1 MQPPLAR
8 HPGSDDRIPRHGGH
22 PGGHPGGH
30 AGGHPGAIGGVGSVK
45 PDGYVY
51 ARSPM
56 LVYWET
62 TLSCGL
68 ACRHCRAEANL
79 NRAPDELTT
88 AEGLQLLDR
97 LTAFG
102 QPYPHVV
109 FTGGDPLRR
118 EDLETLVAA
127 ATARGIG
134 ASLAPAA
141 TSELTRERLTA
152 LKAAGIQTMSLSL
165 DGSTPALHDG
175 FRGVPGTFDA
185 TIAAAA
191 LAHEVGLPLQVN
203 TLVTDE
209 TLADLPAIYEL
220 MTTLGIIRWSLF
232 FLISVGRGSAL
243 REIDPV
249 AGERLNHWLY
259 GLSTRSPFAIKTTEA
274 THYRRVAV
282 KRMTAEGLDAAAIA
296 ATSVGRGFGV
306 RDGNG
311 IMFISS
317 NGTVYPS
324 GFLPLAVGN
333 VRLDDPVALY
343 RDHPVFRSLR
353 DPDQLK
359 GRCGRCEYAE
369 ICGGSRAR
377 AYAWTGDVLE
387 ADPLCPY
394 VPSGAPR
401 VRFDVPATAAG
412 HGSAP
417 AVAGAT
423 A

>member
-1 MQPPLAR
+1 MQPPIAR
-8 HPGSDDRIPRHGGH
+8 HPGPRPGHHPAGH
-22 PGGHPGGH
+22 PGGHPGG
-30 AGGHPGAIGGVGSVK
+30 GHPSGIGGVGSVK
-45 PDGYVY
+45 PEGYVFNR
-51 ARSPM
+51 APM

-62 TLSCGL
+62 TQACGL

-79 NRAPDELTT
+79 NPAPDELSTPD
-88 AEGLQLLDR
+88 GIHFLDR
-97 LTAFG
+97 LMGFG
-102 QPYPHVV
+102 RPYPHVV

-118 EDLETLVAA
+118 PDLETLVAA

-141 TSELTRERLTA
+141 TSLLTKERLAA
-152 LKAAGIQTMSLSL
+152 LRDAGIQTMSLSL

-175 FRGVPGTFDA
+175 FRGVPGTFEG
-185 TIAAAA
+185 TLEGVRI
-191 LAHEVGLPLQVN
+191 AHEVGLPLQIN

-209 TLADLPAIYEL
+209 TLSDLPATYEL
-220 MTTLGIIRWSLF
+220 MKTLGIIRWSLF

-243 REIDPV
+243 REIS
-249 AGERLNHWLY
+249 AGDGEKLNHWLY
-259 GLSTRSPFAIKTTEA
+259 DLSRSSPFAIKTTEA
-274 THYRRVAV
+274 THYRRVAI
-282 KRMTAEGLDAAAIA
+282 KRMQAEGLDHGAIL

-311 IMFISS
+311 IMFVSS

-333 VRLDDPVALY
+333 VRADDPVTLY
-343 RDHPVFRSLR
+343 RTHPVFAALR
-353 DPDQLK
+353 DADQLK

-369 ICGGSRAR
+369 VCGGSRAR

-394 VPSGAPR
+394 VPSGQPR
-401 VRFDVPATAAG
+401 VRFD
-412 HGSAP
+412 
-417 AVAGAT
+417 
-423 A
+423 

>member
-1 MQPPLAR
+1 MQPPIAR
-8 HPGSDDRIPRHGGH
+8 HPGADDHGTPRIGGH
-22 PGGHPGGH
+22 PGGHPGV
-30 AGGHPGAIGGVGSVK
+30 IGGVGSVR
-45 PDGYVY
+45 PEGYVY

-88 AEGLQLLDR
+88 EEGLHLLDR
-97 LTAFG
+97 LTGFG

-118 EDLETLVAA
+118 PDLETLVAA

-152 LKAAGIQTMSLSL
+152 LKAAGIQTMSLSI

-175 FRGVPGTFDA
+175 FRGVPGTFDG
-185 TIAAAA
+185 TLAAAA
-191 LAHEVGLPLQVN
+191 LAHEVGLPLQIN

-259 GLSTRSPFAIKTTEA
+259 GLSIGSPFAIKTTEA
-274 THYRRVAV
+274 THYRRVAI
-282 KRMTAEGLDAAAIA
+282 KRMQAGGLDPAAIA

-311 IMFISS
+311 IMFVSS

-333 VRLDDPVALY
+333 VRVDDPVALY
-343 RDHPVFRSLR
+343 RSHPVFTGLR
-353 DPDQLK
+353 DVDQLK

-369 ICGGSRAR
+369 VCGGSRAR

-387 ADPLCPY
+387 SDPLCPY
-394 VPSGAPR
+394 VPSGLPR
-401 VRFDVPATAAG
+401 VRFDVPATTLAA
-412 HGSAP
+412 
-417 AVAGAT
+417 AT